1 MKTSKILTQK
11 VITTYVSGGIET
23 RVDGH
28 VVSIEYN
35 TGDIV
40 LFKQVDGKRVVKS
53 LRTHDGI
60 QWVEGMRKI
69 AFPTWK
75 Y

>member
-1 MKTSKILTQK
+1 MKENKILTQK
-11 VITTYVSGGIET
+11 VITTYKSGGIET
-23 RVDGH
+23 RVDGY

-40 LFKQVDGKRVVKS
+40 TFKQVDGKRVVKS
-53 LRTHDGI
+53 LRTYDGI
-60 QWVEGMRKI
+60 QWMEGQRKLS
-69 AFPTWK
+69 FPTWK

>member
-1 MKTSKILTQK
+1 MKSSNILTQK
-11 VITTYVSGGIET
+11 VITTYKSGGIET
-23 RVDGH
+23 RVDGQLI
-28 VVSIEYN
+28 SIEYN

-40 LFKQVDGKRVVKS
+40 LFKDVNGKSVVKS
-53 LRTHDGI
+53 LRTYDGI
-60 QWVEGMRKI
+60 QWMEGKKKL

>member
-1 MKTSKILTQK
+1 MKESNILTQTI
-11 VITTYVSGGIET
+11 ITTYKSGGIET
-23 RVDGH
+23 RIDGR

-40 LFKQVDGKRVVKS
+40 TFKQVDGKQVVTS
-53 LRTHDGI
+53 IRTYDGI
-60 QWVEGMRKI
+60 QWIEGQRKL